1 MKGPLTGVLKHLAS
15 SITSITFNKGHLLY
29 SDDTRVSVH
38 PMKAMIESD
47 FPFFWVSRSA
57 HIPENGARKTIS
69 PTQ

>member
-1 MKGPLTGVLKHLAS
+1 MKGQVCSVLKHLAS
-15 SITSITFNKGHLLY
+15 SIASMTFNQGRLLN

-47 FPFFWVSRSA
+47 FPFFRESRFA